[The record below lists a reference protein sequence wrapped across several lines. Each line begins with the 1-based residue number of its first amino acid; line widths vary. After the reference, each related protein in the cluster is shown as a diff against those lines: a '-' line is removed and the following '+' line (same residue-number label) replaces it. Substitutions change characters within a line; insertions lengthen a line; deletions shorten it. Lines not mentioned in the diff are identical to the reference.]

1 MSASATPGDARE
13 ARQRIS
19 PADSSGASA
28 PTSRRAF
35 LLIRIWMPSQPAVAR
50 GLLSWGAETSLIQM
64 IADLVSASGG
74 APAGKR
80 KDGLIARFGNAAD
93 ASAAAIRLQRAIA
106 GFAAQSK
113 APSAAA
119 LALFCEDKEGRELDE
134 SSDELETASVLAS
147 AAQPAQIL
155 LTAAACAQLNLTAP
169 YTSRSAAPFRMP
181 YGMHSNLK
189 AYQLTWNSASP
200 ISGERPRTENTTP
213 SRLMDPEA
221 RAAEPARIE
230 SSAAFPGAVPQPGPF
245 KPADPAPRPRT
256 DAFTG
261 DGGRRG
267 PDVIPSEEP
276 EAAPNDSRRRLP
288 LYAGIAAVTATIIAA
303 GTWLF
308 TQRSHPPRITN
319 PPKDTQ
325 VMKDPP
331 KSITPAT
338 GEVPKAAAKT
348 EPSPADTG
356 RPTPGGPEMLPSQ
369 PPKRTPLGKI
379 PPEKTAPGKAVA
391 NADGFFRSDIP
402 WLLARA
408 DRESGDGEYDAAER
422 HYRIVQKLDPGNSAA
437 RNGISRN
444 SARRSEQQ

>member
-1 MSASATPGDARE
+1 
-13 ARQRIS
+13 
-19 PADSSGASA
+19 
-28 PTSRRAF
+28 
-35 LLIRIWMPSQPAVAR
+35 LIRIWMPSQPAVGR

-64 IADLVSASGG
+64 IGDLVSASGG
-74 APAGKR
+74 APAGKC

-93 ASAAAIRLQRAIA
+93 AGAAAIRLQRAIA

-119 LALFCEDKEGRELDE
+119 VALFCEDKEGRELDE

-155 LTAAACAQLNLTAP
+155 LTAAACAELHLSAP

-189 AYQLTWNSASP
+189 TYQLTWNSASP

-213 SRLMDPEA
+213 PRLTDPKA
-221 RAAEPARIE
+221 RAPEPARIE
-230 SSAAFPGAVPQPGPF
+230 SSAAFPGAVSQPGPF

-261 DGGRRG
+261 NGGRSG
-267 PDVIPSEEP
+267 TDVIPSEEP
-276 EAAPNDSRRRLP
+276 EAGPNDSRRRLP

-303 GTWLF
+303 GTWMF
-308 TQRSHPPRITN
+308 TQRSQPTRVPN
-319 PPKDTQ
+319 PPKDTR

-331 KSITPAT
+331 NPVTLPP
-338 GEVPKAAAKT
+338 GPVPGPPPKT
-348 EPSPADTG
+348 EPSSANPDAKITG
-356 RPTPGGPEMLPSQ
+356 ATPSNGPEMLPSQ
-369 PPKRTPLGKI
+369 PPNRTPLGKI
-379 PPEKTAPGKAVA
+379 PPGKTAPPKAVA

-402 WLLARA
+402 WLLAKA

-422 HYRIVQKLDPGNSAA
+422 HYRIIQKLDPGNSAA